1 MALTAQDVR
10 AKQFRVTRWRKGYE
24 RSEVMALLAFA
35 ATALDQLAAGHS
47 PSPPLDGEQVR
58 TATFGSTL
66 LREGYDQGEVDDFL
80 EALASILDALAAA
93 PDSRRS

>member
-35 ATALDQLAAGHS
+35 ATALDQLAAGRP
-47 PSPPLDGEQVR
+47 PSPPLDGEQIR
-58 TATFGSTL
+58 TTTFGSTAR
-66 LREGYDQGEVDDFL
+66 REGYDEAEVDDFL
-80 EALASILDALAAA
+80 ETLASTLDALSE
-93 PDSRRS
+93 DLDRSRS

>member
-35 ATALDQLAAGHS
+35 ATALDQLAAGRS
-47 PSPPLDGEQVR
+47 PSPPLDGDQIR
-58 TATFGSTL
+58 TTTFSSTAR
-66 LREGYDQGEVDDFL
+66 REGYDEAEVDDFL
-80 EALASILDALAAA
+80 DALAGTLDALVEAT
-93 PDSRRS
+93 DSRRS